1 MSKRS
6 ILGSFTQSQLKKVGF
21 DNKIENIHY
30 TKIKRADRNRE
41 LRRIEELAEDI
52 AEAGLENNLLVRRI
66 EHDDYDVELIGGER
80 RFTAILHNI
89 DQGDMTY
96 EYIPCKVVDLDDVE
110 SRKRL
115 ILNNWEN
122 DPLTQSEKLDAVE
135 ELKGIYQQKKANGE
149 KVPGRIQQIIA
160 SDLGISKSQVAS
172 YEKIISHAVP
182 EVREKITSGEI
193 SIDAASSLVDLEDEE
208 QRNFLEESSSYTK
221 KDVEEYK
228 DSLEDEEDYD
238 KSSCEEDTYEIYDD
252 DCEIDDEVVEGQLY
266 FDDNDTIQITESVQR
281 SSTST
286 DNELEKSTIEQSFHI
301 IKAELDKL
309 NEKMQG
315 VEFAEEY
322 DRLKTAIREIDDLM
336 IVLGL
341 A

>member
-21 DNKIENIHY
+21 DNKIKNIHY

-96 EYIPCKVVDLDDVE
+96 EYIPCKVMDLDDVE

-135 ELKGIYQQKKANGE
+135 ELKEIYQQKKANGE

-160 SDLGISKSQVAS
+160 SDLGISKSQVAL

-182 EVREKITSGEI
+182 EVREKITSGDI

-208 QRNFLEESSSYTK
+208 QLNFLEESSSYTK
-221 KDVEEYK
+221 KDIEEYK
-228 DSLEDEEDYD
+228 DSLKEEDDYD
-238 KSSCEEDTYEIYDD
+238 ESSYEEDTCEIYDICEEDL
-252 DCEIDDEVVEGQLY
+252 VEGQLY
-266 FDDNDTIQITESVQR
+266 FDDNDTIQVNEPMQCSL
-281 SSTST
+281 TST

-309 NEKMQG
+309 DVKMKG
-315 VEFAEEY
+315 VEFVEEY
-322 DRLKTAIREIDDLM
+322 GRLKTAIREIDDLM